1 MSQPRRPG
9 GRTGPRKASP
19 SASPAP
25 GTARRLS
32 HVDSGGAAR
41 MVDVSRKHDTERLAR
56 ATGIIRMKPATLR
69 AVAENTVKKGDV
81 IAVARVAGI
90 LAGKRAGDLIPLCH
104 PLALTDLQV
113 TVVPDSTIPG
123 LRAEAIARTVGKTGV
138 EMEALTA
145 VAVTLITVYDMAKAL
160 DKGMVISDICLEEK
174 RGGRSGHWIRK

>member
-1 MSQPRRPG
+1 MSEIRRPG
-9 GRTGPRKASP
+9 GRPATRKA
-19 SASPAP
+19 PA
-25 GTARRLS
+25 GLAGRLS
-32 HVDSGGAAR
+32 HVGPGGAAR
-41 MVDVSRKHDTERLAR
+41 MVDVSSKDDTERLAR

-69 AVAENTVKKGDV
+69 AVVENTVKKGDV

-90 LAGKRAGDLIPLCH
+90 LAGKRTADLIPLCH
-104 PLALTDLQV
+104 PVGLTDLQV

-123 LRAEAIARTVGKTGV
+123 LRAEAVARTVGKTGV

-174 RGGRSGHWIRK
+174 RGGRSGHWIRE